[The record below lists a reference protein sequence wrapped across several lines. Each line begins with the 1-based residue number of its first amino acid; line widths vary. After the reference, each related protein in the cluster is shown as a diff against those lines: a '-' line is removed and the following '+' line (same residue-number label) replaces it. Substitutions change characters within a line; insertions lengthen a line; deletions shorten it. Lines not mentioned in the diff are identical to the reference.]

1 MTTHYLHTYHA
12 AHPQP
17 KVTRRVLTRERLD
30 VAVLIAADLFEI
42 EAKELRGRS
51 RTRAVSPARL
61 ALYVALYDGCDTT
74 LEEIGGWL
82 NRDHT
87 SVLYGIGQARQRM
100 TRDPWYAGKVEQIKT
115 ALQGGQMELGL

>member
-1 MTTHYLHTYHA
+1 MTTHYLHTYQA

-17 KVTRRVLTRERLD
+17 KVTRRALTRERLD
-30 VAVLIAADLFEI
+30 VAVLTAADLFEI

-87 SVLYGIGQARQRM
+87 SVLYGIGQARQRIA
-100 TRDPWYAGKVEQIKT
+100 RDPWYAGKVERIK
-115 ALQGGQMELGL
+115 AELDL